1 MLILGK
7 QMPSVWQCLSFG
19 TYSFVQMTEWMPGA
33 AGRQQTDFSSRR
45 EDELAVWWGW
55 TWQRVGGFGYL
66 LVNAHRLD
74 VGVYVY
80 MSPVVM
86 ELSHLHPSPENPCI
100 FCKKF
105 SEQHLTSFH
114 KRHHMGLMEW
124 LVPERLHIVYY
135 HLPKKEHELIM
146 SLKQLIAS
154 WSVLECRD
162 DCLWSLKL
170 QMRKTLVNLS
180 SDVQISFL
188 QSKTISLILNLI
200 LFADS

>member
-1 MLILGK
+1 M
-7 QMPSVWQCLSFG
+7 
-19 TYSFVQMTEWMPGA
+19 FVLWYLQFCA
-33 AGRQQTDFSSRR
+33 DDRVNARSSRTATDR
-45 EDELAVWWGW
+45 LLIASRGRAGCMMRVNLAACWRVWVFIGERAQVRCRGLRIHVSCGHG
-55 TWQRVGGFGYL
+55 TITPPPLTRKSLHL
-66 LVNAHRLD
+66 LQKVFWAASD
-74 VGVYVY
+74 IIY
-80 MSPVVM
+80 
-86 ELSHLHPSPENPCI
+86 
-100 FCKKF
+100 
-105 SEQHLTSFH
+105 